1 MLDWMKKLF
10 NKEEEQTAMNKE
22 VPKQIESQ
30 PKIPRVNHY
39 TEAREAQMASRN
51 AGKCRFP
58 LVPDNGFDEEDESE
72 VNRFEEQPVQGVAYE
87 EPTAQ
92 RGIKVERSRR
102 PYVEKV
108 VSTYEEPEVQYEP
121 VRESVVKKA
130 SAPSQESNRRPF
142 RPTEMISPIYG
153 YNRPSVEKKVEKQ
166 EEVKER
172 EDLEISVEGKAVVDA
187 WLEKKGYKLSDF
199 SEGQATSS
207 APGEVVEQKGQQ
219 SKKEEKS
226 VVDQWLEKN
235 GYEIERQVPLVEE
248 KEVIKEMST
257 PQEVSADELLHKTV
271 AEQME
276 SAKLEKDVVVLNE
289 NNLQEE
295 LVASKVEHEDTILSE
310 EIKRNTEIKQP
321 TIEVE
326 KQAPEESVIVKAEEK
341 LEETIIV
348 EIPEELEEVEVITET
363 EEQEEVEVIAE
374 TEELEEVEVIA
385 ETEELEE
392 VEVIAEVEESEEV
405 EVIAEAE
412 ESEEVEVIT
421 ETEEQEEVE
430 VIAETEES
438 EEVEVITETE
448 EQEEVE
454 VIAEIEESE
463 EVEVIAET
471 EESEEVEVIAEAEEQ
486 EEVEVIAEAE
496 ESEEVEVI
504 AEAEE
509 SEEVEVIAEAEE
521 QEEVEVIAE
530 AEESEEVEV
539 IAEAEESEEVEV
551 EVEVEVITETEEQEE
566 VEVIA
571 ETEEQEE
578 VEVIAETEEQEEVEV
593 IAETKAPVVETFV
606 ALEEIQQEDEV
617 IEQNSEFIHVAE
629 ADEQTKNDVQSFA
642 NVLIA
647 ETEEN
652 KRVVEEAPVV
662 EEQSVEEEVPVAEE
676 QPVVKKEEPKR
687 EKKRHVPFNVVML
700 KQDRTRLMERHA
712 ARANAM
718 QPSANVRVENKPVQQ
733 EVAEPQVE
741 EQPMQ
746 QVVVESQVEESPV
759 QQVVAEPQVE
769 EQPMQQVVAEP
780 QVEESPVQQ
789 VVAKTQVEEQPM
801 QQVVAEP
808 QVEEQSMQQVVVE
821 SQVEESPVQQVVAEP
836 QVEEQSMQ
844 QVVVESQVEESP
856 VQQVVAEPQVEEQ
869 PMQQV
874 VAEPQVEEQPMQQVV
889 VESQVEESPV
899 QQVVAEP
906 QVEEQPMQQV
916 VVEQVQKSISST
928 EPKEKAYVVN
938 QRENDMRNVLHTPP
952 TYTVPPLALLS
963 IPQQTALDNTEW
975 LEEQKELLDTT
986 FNNFHVGAHVI
997 NVSQGPAVTRFEV
1010 QPDPGVK
1017 VNKITNLS
1025 DDIKLSLAAKD
1036 IRIEAPIP
1044 GKSAIGI
1051 EVPNK
1056 ESKPV
1061 FLREILRSP
1070 VFTKSES
1077 PLTVALGLD
1086 ISGDPIVTDIRK
1098 MPHGLI
1104 AGATGSGKS
1113 VCINAILTSI
1123 LYKAKPHEVK
1133 LMLIDPKM
1141 VELAPY
1147 NSVPHLVAP
1156 VITDVKAAT
1165 AALKWAVE
1173 EMERRYELFAHAGAR
1188 DLTRY
1193 NTIVSE
1199 REIPG
1204 ETLPYIVIVIDELAD
1219 LMMVAPGDVE
1229 EAICRIAQKARACG
1243 IHLLVATQRPS
1254 VDVITGLI
1262 KSNIPTR
1269 IAFTVSSQVDSRT
1282 IIDIGGAEKLLG
1294 RGDMLFLG
1302 NGTSKPVRIQGVYVS
1317 DDEIEKTVDHVR
1329 KQMKPNYLFKQEDL
1343 LAKTEQAESEDELF
1357 FDACQFVVEQ
1367 GGASTSSVQRKFRIG
1382 YNRAARLIEEMESQ
1396 GIISEGRGTKPRDV
1410 LISEDEFAAMQE
1422 TNV

>member
-121 VRESVVKKA
+121 VRESVVKKV

-219 SKKEEKS
+219 GKKEEKS

-363 EEQEEVEVIAE
+363 EELEEVEVITETEELEEVEVIAETEEPEEVIAETEESEEVEVIAETEELEEVEVIAETEESEEVEVIAETEELEEVEVIAETEESEEVEVIAETEESEEVEVIAETEESEEVEVIAETEESEEVEVIAE

-392 VEVIAEVEESEEV
+392 VEVIAE
-405 EVIAEAE
+405 
-412 ESEEVEVIT
+412 
-421 ETEEQEEVE
+421 TEEL
-430 VIAETEES
+430 
-438 EEVEVITETE
+438 
-448 EQEEVE
+448 
-454 VIAEIEESE
+454 
-463 EVEVIAET
+463 
-471 EESEEVEVIAEAEEQ
+471 

-504 AEAEE
+504 AE
-509 SEEVEVIAEAEE
+509 
-521 QEEVEVIAE
+521 
-530 AEESEEVEV
+530 
-539 IAEAEESEEVEV
+539 
-551 EVEVEVITETEEQEE
+551 TEEL
-566 VEVIA
+566 
-571 ETEEQEE
+571 
-578 VEVIAETEEQEEVEV
+578 EEVEV

-617 IEQNSEFIHVAE
+617 IEQNNEFIHVAE

-652 KRVVEEAPVV
+652 KRVEEEAPVV
-662 EEQSVEEEVPVAEE
+662 EEQSVEEEVPVVEE

-769 EQPMQQVVAEP
+769 EQPMQQVV
-780 QVEESPVQQ
+780 
-789 VVAKTQVEEQPM
+789 
-801 QQVVAEP
+801 
-808 QVEEQSMQQVVVE
+808 
-821 SQVEESPVQQVVAEP
+821 
-836 QVEEQSMQ
+836 
-844 QVVVESQVEESP
+844 
-856 VQQVVAEPQVEEQ
+856 
-869 PMQQV
+869 
-874 VAEPQVEEQPMQQVV
+874 
-889 VESQVEESPV
+889 
-899 QQVVAEP
+899 
-906 QVEEQPMQQV
+906 
-916 VVEQVQKSISST
+916 VEQVQKPISST
-928 EPKEKAYVVN
+928 EVKEKAYVVN

-963 IPQQTALDNTEW
+963 IPQQSTLDNTEW
-975 LEEQKELLDTT
+975 LDEQKELLDTT

-1051 EVPNK
+1051 EVPNQ

-1165 AALKWAVE
+1165 AALKWAVD

-1199 REIPG
+1199 RDIPG

-1302 NGTSKPVRIQGVYVS
+1302 NGTSKPVRVQGVYVS

-1396 GIISEGRGTKPRDV
+1396 GIISEARGTKPRDV

>member
-22 VPKQIESQ
+22 VPKQVESQ

-58 LVPDNGFDEEDESE
+58 LVPDNGFDEEDVIETGH
-72 VNRFEEQPVQGVAYE
+72 FEEQPVRAVTYE
-87 EPTAQ
+87 NQPVQ

-102 PYVEKV
+102 QYVEKV
-108 VSTYEEPEVQYEP
+108 VSTYEEPEMQYEP
-121 VRESVVKKA
+121 EREPVVKKA

-153 YNRPSVEKKVEKQ
+153 YNRPSVEKKEEKQ

-172 EDLEISVEGKAVVDA
+172 EDLEISVEGKSVVDA

-199 SEGQATSS
+199 SEGQAPTSS
-207 APGEVVEQKGQQ
+207 SHRAANQQGEQQ
-219 SKKEEKS
+219 YEENKKEEKS

-248 KEVIKEMST
+248 KEVIQEMST

-348 EIPEELEEVEVITET
+348 EIPEEVSK
-363 EEQEEVEVIAE
+363 VEVIAE
-374 TEELEEVEVIA
+374 TEELEEVVM
-385 ETEELEE
+385 ETE
-392 VEVIAEVEESEEV
+392 APEEV
-405 EVIAEAE
+405 EVIAEAKE
-412 ESEEVEVIT
+412 L
-421 ETEEQEEVE
+421 EEVE

-438 EEVEVITETE
+438 EEVEVIAEAE
-448 EQEEVE
+448 ESEEAE
-454 VIAEIEESE
+454 VIAETEESE

-471 EESEEVEVIAEAEEQ
+471 EESEEVEVIAEAEESEEAEVIAETEES
-486 EEVEVIAEAE
+486 EEVEVIAEAKESEEVEVIAETEESEEVEVIAETEESEEVEVIAEAKELEEVEVITETE

-509 SEEVEVIAEAEE
+509 
-521 QEEVEVIAE
+521 
-530 AEESEEVEV
+530 
-539 IAEAEESEEVEV
+539 
-551 EVEVEVITETEEQEE
+551 T
-566 VEVIA
+566 
-571 ETEEQEE
+571 
-578 VEVIAETEEQEEVEV
+578 EV

-606 ALEEIQQEDEV
+606 ALEEIQQEDEA
-617 IEQNSEFIHVAE
+617 IEQKSEFIHVAE
-629 ADEQTKNDVQSFA
+629 ADEQTKKDVQSFA

-652 KRVVEEAPVV
+652 RRVVEEAQVAEEQRVVEEAQVAEEQRVVEEAQVAEEQRVVEEAPVV
-662 EEQSVEEEVPVAEE
+662 EEQRVVEETPIAEE
-676 QPVVKKEEPKR
+676 QPVVQKEEPKR

-741 EQPMQ
+741 ER
-746 QVVVESQVEESPV
+746 PV

-769 EQPMQQVVAEP
+769 ENP
-780 QVEESPVQQ
+780 
-789 VVAKTQVEEQPM
+789 
-801 QQVVAEP
+801 
-808 QVEEQSMQQVVVE
+808 MQQVVVE
-821 SQVEESPVQQVVAEP
+821 PQVEERPVQQVVVEPQVEERPVQQVVAEP
-836 QVEEQSMQ
+836 QVEER
-844 QVVVESQVEESP
+844 P
-856 VQQVVAEPQVEEQ
+856 VQQVVEPQVEER
-869 PMQQV
+869 
-874 VAEPQVEEQPMQQVV
+874 
-889 VESQVEESPV
+889 PV
-899 QQVVAEP
+899 QQVAEP

-916 VVEQVQKSISST
+916 VVEQVQKPISST
-928 EPKEKAYVVN
+928 EVQEKAYVVN

-963 IPQQTALDNTEW
+963 IPQQSALDNTEW

-1302 NGTSKPVRIQGVYVS
+1302 NGTSKPVRVQGVYVS
-1317 DDEIEKTVDHVR
+1317 DDEIEKTVDHVK

-1357 FDACQFVVEQ
+1357 LDACQFVVEQ

>member
-22 VPKQIESQ
+22 VPKQVESQ

-58 LVPDNGFDEEDESE
+58 LVPDNGFDEEDVIETGH
-72 VNRFEEQPVQGVAYE
+72 FEEQPVQAVTYE
-87 EPTAQ
+87 NQPIQ

-102 PYVEKV
+102 QYVEKV
-108 VSTYEEPEVQYEP
+108 VSTYEEPEIQYEP
-121 VRESVVKKA
+121 EREPVVKKA
-130 SAPSQESNRRPF
+130 SAPAQESNRRPF

-153 YNRPSVEKKVEKQ
+153 YNRPSVEKKEEKQ

-172 EDLEISVEGKAVVDA
+172 EDLEISVEGKSVVDA
-187 WLEKKGYKLSDF
+187 WLEKKGYTLSDF
-199 SEGQATSS
+199 SEGQAPTSS
-207 APGEVVEQKGQQ
+207 SHEGIDQQDQK

-235 GYEIERQVPLVEE
+235 GYEIERQEPIVEE
-248 KEVIKEMST
+248 VVQEMSA
-257 PQEVSADELLHKTV
+257 PQEVPAAELLHETI
-271 AEQME
+271 AERME
-276 SAKLEKDVVVLNE
+276 DAKQEKDVVVKNV
-289 NNLQEE
+289 LQTES
-295 LVASKVEHEDTILSE
+295 LASKIEHEDTILSE
-310 EIKRNTEIKQP
+310 EIKRNTEIEQP

-348 EIPEELEEVEVITET
+348 EIPEE
-363 EEQEEVEVIAE
+363 VEVIAE
-374 TEELEEVEVIA
+374 TEEQKEVEVIAEAEETEEVEVIA
-385 ETEELEE
+385 EP
-392 VEVIAEVEESEEV
+392 EESEEV
-405 EVIAEAE
+405 EVIAEP
-412 ESEEVEVIT
+412 
-421 ETEEQEEVE
+421 
-430 VIAETEES
+430 
-438 EEVEVITETE
+438 
-448 EQEEVE
+448 
-454 VIAEIEESE
+454 EESE

-471 EESEEVEVIAEAEEQ
+471 EEQKEVEVIAETEEQKEVEVIAEAEEQ
-486 EEVEVIAEAE
+486 EEVEAIAEAE
-496 ESEEVEVI
+496 ERK
-504 AEAEE
+504 
-509 SEEVEVIAEAEE
+509 
-521 QEEVEVIAE
+521 
-530 AEESEEVEV
+530 
-539 IAEAEESEEVEV
+539 
-551 EVEVEVITETEEQEE
+551 EVEVITETEAPEE
-566 VEVIA
+566 VE
-571 ETEEQEE
+571 
-578 VEVIAETEEQEEVEV
+578 
-593 IAETKAPVVETFV
+593 PVV
-606 ALEEIQQEDEV
+606 LEETQQEMVLNEA
-617 IEQNSEFIHVAE
+617 IEQKNEFIHVAE
-629 ADEQTKNDVQSFA
+629 ADEQTKKDVQSFA
-642 NVLIA
+642 DVLI
-647 ETEEN
+647 TEEQLVVEEQPVAEETPVAEEQSVVEETPVAEEQLVVEETPVAEEQS
-652 KRVVEEAPVV
+652 VVEEAPIV
-662 EEQSVEEEVPVAEE
+662 EE
-676 QPVVKKEEPKR
+676 QPVVQKEEPKR

-712 ARANAM
+712 ARTNAM
-718 QPSANVRVENKPVQQ
+718 QPSMSERVENKSVH
-733 EVAEPQVE
+733 QVE
-741 EQPMQ
+741 EKPMQ
-746 QVVVESQVEESPV
+746 QVVVEPQVEEKPVQQVVVEPQVEEKPVQQVVVEPQVEEKPMQQVVVEPQVEERPMQQVVVEPQVEEKPMQQVVVEPQVEEKPV
-759 QQVVAEPQVE
+759 QQVVAE
-769 EQPMQQVVAEP
+769 
-780 QVEESPVQQ
+780 
-789 VVAKTQVEEQPM
+789 
-801 QQVVAEP
+801 
-808 QVEEQSMQQVVVE
+808 
-821 SQVEESPVQQVVAEP
+821 
-836 QVEEQSMQ
+836 
-844 QVVVESQVEESP
+844 
-856 VQQVVAEPQVEEQ
+856 
-869 PMQQV
+869 
-874 VAEPQVEEQPMQQVV
+874 
-889 VESQVEESPV
+889 
-899 QQVVAEP
+899 
-906 QVEEQPMQQV
+906 
-916 VVEQVQKSISST
+916 QVQKPISST
-928 EPKEKAYVVN
+928 EVEEKAYVVN
-938 QRENDMRNVLHTPP
+938 QRENDVRNVLQTPP
-952 TYTVPPLALLS
+952 TYTIPPLTLLS
-963 IPQQTALDNTEW
+963 IPQQAALDNTEW

-1302 NGTSKPVRIQGVYVS
+1302 NGTSKPVRVQGVYVS
-1317 DDEIEKTVDHVR
+1317 DDEIEKTVDHVK

-1357 FDACQFVVEQ
+1357 LDACQFVVEQ

>member
-22 VPKQIESQ
+22 VQKQVESQ

-58 LVPDNGFDEEDESE
+58 LVPDNGFDEEDVIETG
-72 VNRFEEQPVQGVAYE
+72 RFEEQPVQAVTYE
-87 EPTAQ
+87 NQPIQ

-102 PYVEKV
+102 QYVEKV
-108 VSTYEEPEVQYEP
+108 VSTYEEPEIQYEP
-121 VRESVVKKA
+121 EREPVVKKA
-130 SAPSQESNRRPF
+130 STPAQESNRRPF

-153 YNRPSVEKKVEKQ
+153 YNRPSVEKKEEKQ

-172 EDLEISVEGKAVVDA
+172 EDLEISVEGKSVVDA
-187 WLEKKGYKLSDF
+187 WLEKKGYTLSDF
-199 SEGQATSS
+199 SEGQAPTSS
-207 APGEVVEQKGQQ
+207 SHRAANEQGEQQ
-219 SKKEEKS
+219 YEESKKEEKS

-235 GYEIERQVPLVEE
+235 GYEIERQEPIVEE
-248 KEVIKEMST
+248 KEVVQEMSA
-257 PQEVSADELLHKTV
+257 PQEVPAAELLHETI
-271 AEQME
+271 AERME
-276 SAKLEKDVVVLNE
+276 GAKQESDVVDKNI
-289 NNLQEE
+289 LQEE
-295 LVASKVEHEDTILSE
+295 LVDSKVEHEDTILSE
-310 EIKRNTEIKQP
+310 EIKRSTEIEQP

-348 EIPEELEEVEVITET
+348 EIPEE
-363 EEQEEVEVIAE
+363 VEVIAE
-374 TEELEEVEVIA
+374 TEELEEIEVIA
-385 ETEELEE
+385 ET
-392 VEVIAEVEESEEV
+392 
-405 EVIAEAE
+405 
-412 ESEEVEVIT
+412 
-421 ETEEQEEVE
+421 
-430 VIAETEES
+430 
-438 EEVEVITETE
+438 
-448 EQEEVE
+448 
-454 VIAEIEESE
+454 EESE

-471 EESEEVEVIAEAEEQ
+471 EESEEVEVIAET
-486 EEVEVIAEAE
+486 E

-504 AEAEE
+504 AETEE
-509 SEEVEVIAEAEE
+509 QKEVEVIAEAEAP
-521 QEEVEVIAE
+521 EEVEVIAE
-530 AEESEEVEV
+530 T
-539 IAEAEESEEVEV
+539 EAP
-551 EVEVEVITETEEQEE
+551 EE

-578 VEVIAETEEQEEVEV
+578 VEAIAEAEERKEVEV
-593 IAETKAPVVETFV
+593 IAETEAPEEVEPV
-606 ALEEIQQEDEV
+606 ALEEMQQEMVLNEA
-617 IEQNSEFIHVAE
+617 IEQKNEFIHVAE
-629 ADEQTKNDVQSFA
+629 ADEQTKKDVQSFA
-642 NVLIA
+642 DILIA
-647 ETEEN
+647 EEQP
-652 KRVVEEAPVV
+652 VAEEAPVV
-662 EEQSVEEEVPVAEE
+662 EEQPAAEEAPVVEEQPIAEETPIVEE
-676 QPVVKKEEPKR
+676 QPVVQKEEPKR

-700 KQDRTRLMERHA
+700 KQDRARLMERHA
-712 ARANAM
+712 SRTNAM
-718 QPSANVRVENKPVQQ
+718 QPSMSERVENKPVHQVEEQ
-733 EVAEPQVE
+733 PQVE
-741 EQPMQ
+741 EKPMQ
-746 QVVVESQVEESPV
+746 QVVVEPQVEEKPMQQVVVEPQVEEKPMQQVVVEPQVEEKPVQQVVVEPQVEEKPVQQVVVEPQVEEKPMQQVVVEPQVEEKPMQQVVVEPQVEEKPMQQVVVEPQVEEKPMQQVVEPQVQPV
-759 QQVVAEPQVE
+759 QQVVAE
-769 EQPMQQVVAEP
+769 
-780 QVEESPVQQ
+780 
-789 VVAKTQVEEQPM
+789 
-801 QQVVAEP
+801 
-808 QVEEQSMQQVVVE
+808 
-821 SQVEESPVQQVVAEP
+821 
-836 QVEEQSMQ
+836 
-844 QVVVESQVEESP
+844 
-856 VQQVVAEPQVEEQ
+856 
-869 PMQQV
+869 
-874 VAEPQVEEQPMQQVV
+874 
-889 VESQVEESPV
+889 
-899 QQVVAEP
+899 
-906 QVEEQPMQQV
+906 
-916 VVEQVQKSISST
+916 QVQKPISST
-928 EPKEKAYVVN
+928 EVEEKAYVVN
-938 QRENDMRNVLHTPP
+938 QRENDVRNVLQTPP
-952 TYTVPPLALLS
+952 TYTIPSLTLLS
-963 IPQQTALDNTEW
+963 IPQQAALDNTEW

-1302 NGTSKPVRIQGVYVS
+1302 NGTSKPVRVQGVYVS
-1317 DDEIEKTVDHVR
+1317 DDEIEKTVDHVK

-1357 FDACQFVVEQ
+1357 LDACQFVVEQ

-1396 GIISEGRGTKPRDV
+1396 GIISEARGTKPRDV

>member
-1 MLDWMKKLF
+1 
-10 NKEEEQTAMNKE
+10 
-22 VPKQIESQ
+22 I
-30 PKIPRVNHY
+30 
-39 TEAREAQMASRN
+39 TE
-51 AGKCRFP
+51 
-58 LVPDNGFDEEDESE
+58 
-72 VNRFEEQPVQGVAYE
+72 
-87 EPTAQ
+87 T
-92 RGIKVERSRR
+92 
-102 PYVEKV
+102 
-108 VSTYEEPEVQYEP
+108 
-121 VRESVVKKA
+121 
-130 SAPSQESNRRPF
+130 
-142 RPTEMISPIYG
+142 
-153 YNRPSVEKKVEKQ
+153 
-166 EEVKER
+166 
-172 EDLEISVEGKAVVDA
+172 
-187 WLEKKGYKLSDF
+187 
-199 SEGQATSS
+199 
-207 APGEVVEQKGQQ
+207 
-219 SKKEEKS
+219 
-226 VVDQWLEKN
+226 
-235 GYEIERQVPLVEE
+235 
-248 KEVIKEMST
+248 
-257 PQEVSADELLHKTV
+257 
-271 AEQME
+271 
-276 SAKLEKDVVVLNE
+276 
-289 NNLQEE
+289 
-295 LVASKVEHEDTILSE
+295 
-310 EIKRNTEIKQP
+310 
-321 TIEVE
+321 
-326 KQAPEESVIVKAEEK
+326 EES
-341 LEETIIV
+341 
-348 EIPEELEEVEVITET
+348 EEVEVITET
-363 EEQEEVEVIAE
+363 EESEEVEVIAE
-374 TEELEEVEVIA
+374 AEESEEVEVIA
-385 ETEELEE
+385 EVEESEE
-392 VEVIAEVEESEEV
+392 AEVIAEVEESEEV

-412 ESEEVEVIT
+412 ESEE
-421 ETEEQEEVE
+421 
-430 VIAETEES
+430 A
-438 EEVEVITETE
+438 
-448 EQEEVE
+448 E
-454 VIAEIEESE
+454 VIAEIN
-463 EVEVIAET
+463 
-471 EESEEVEVIAEAEEQ
+471 
-486 EEVEVIAEAE
+486 
-496 ESEEVEVI
+496 
-504 AEAEE
+504 
-509 SEEVEVIAEAEE
+509 
-521 QEEVEVIAE
+521 
-530 AEESEEVEV
+530 
-539 IAEAEESEEVEV
+539 
-551 EVEVEVITETEEQEE
+551 
-566 VEVIA
+566 
-571 ETEEQEE
+571 
-578 VEVIAETEEQEEVEV
+578 
-593 IAETKAPVVETFV
+593 APVVETFV
-606 ALEEIQQEDEV
+606 ALEEIQQEDEA
-617 IEQNSEFIHVAE
+617 IEQKSEFIYVAE
-629 ADEQTKNDVQSFA
+629 ADEQTKKDVQSFA
-642 NVLIA
+642 DVLIA
-647 ETEEN
+647 EEQPVVEEAPVAEEQ
-652 KRVVEEAPVV
+652 RVVEEAPVV
-662 EEQSVEEEVPVAEE
+662 EEQSVVEEAPVVEEQRVVEEVPVAEE
-676 QPVVKKEEPKR
+676 QPVVQKEEPKR

-741 EQPMQ
+741 ERPVQQVVAKPQVEEHPVQQVVAKPQVEEQTMQ
-746 QVVVESQVEESPV
+746 QVVAEPQVEERPV
-759 QQVVAEPQVE
+759 QQEVAEPQVE

-780 QVEESPVQQ
+780 QVEER
-789 VVAKTQVEEQPM
+789 
-801 QQVVAEP
+801 
-808 QVEEQSMQQVVVE
+808 
-821 SQVEESPVQQVVAEP
+821 PVQQVVAEP
-836 QVEEQSMQ
+836 QVEEH
-844 QVVVESQVEESP
+844 P

-869 PMQQV
+869 PI
-874 VAEPQVEEQPMQQVV
+874 
-889 VESQVEESPV
+889 
-899 QQVVAEP
+899 
-906 QVEEQPMQQV
+906 QQV
-916 VVEQVQKSISST
+916 VVEQVQKPISST
-928 EPKEKAYVVN
+928 EVQEKAYVVN

-963 IPQQTALDNTEW
+963 IPQQSALDNTEW

-1147 NSVPHLVAP
+1147 NAVPHLVAP

-1302 NGTSKPVRIQGVYVS
+1302 NGTSKPVRVQGVYVS
-1317 DDEIEKTVDHVR
+1317 DDEIEKTVDHVK

-1357 FDACQFVVEQ
+1357 FEACQFVVEQ

-1382 YNRAARLIEEMESQ
+1382 YNRAARLIEEMQSQ
-1396 GIISEGRGTKPRDV
+1396 GIISEARGTKPRDV

>member
-72 VNRFEEQPVQGVAYE
+72 VNRFEEQPVQGVTYE

-153 YNRPSVEKKVEKQ
+153 YNRPSVEKKEEKQ

-172 EDLEISVEGKAVVDA
+172 EDLEISVEGKSVVDA

-199 SEGQATSS
+199 SEGQAPTSS
-207 APGEVVEQKGQQ
+207 SHRAANQQGEQQ
-219 SKKEEKS
+219 YEENKKEEKS

-248 KEVIKEMST
+248 KEVIQEMST

-348 EIPEELEEVEVITET
+348 EIPEEVSK
-363 EEQEEVEVIAE
+363 VEVIAE
-374 TEELEEVEVIA
+374 TEELEEVVM
-385 ETEELEE
+385 ETEAPEE
-392 VEVIAEVEESEEV
+392 VEVIAEAEEVEVIVETEESEEV

-412 ESEEVEVIT
+412 EVEVI
-421 ETEEQEEVE
+421 V
-430 VIAETEES
+430 ETEES
-438 EEVEVITETE
+438 EEVEVIAET
-448 EQEEVE
+448 
-454 VIAEIEESE
+454 EESE

-471 EESEEVEVIAEAEEQ
+471 EESEEVEVIAEAKEL
-486 EEVEVIAEAE
+486 EEVEVITETE

-509 SEEVEVIAEAEE
+509 SEEAEVIAEAEE
-521 QEEVEVIAE
+521 LEEVEVIAE
-530 AEESEEVEV
+530 AEE
-539 IAEAEESEEVEV
+539 
-551 EVEVEVITETEEQEE
+551 T
-566 VEVIA
+566 
-571 ETEEQEE
+571 
-578 VEVIAETEEQEEVEV
+578 EV

-606 ALEEIQQEDEV
+606 ALEEIQQEDEA
-617 IEQNSEFIHVAE
+617 IEQKSEFIHVAE
-629 ADEQTKNDVQSFA
+629 ADEQTKKDVQSFA

-652 KRVVEEAPVV
+652 RRVVEEAQVAEEQRVVEEAPVV
-662 EEQSVEEEVPVAEE
+662 EEQRVVEETPVVEEQRVVEETPIAEE
-676 QPVVKKEEPKR
+676 QPVVQKEEPKR

-741 EQPMQ
+741 ER
-746 QVVVESQVEESPV
+746 PV

-769 EQPMQQVVAEP
+769 ENP
-780 QVEESPVQQ
+780 
-789 VVAKTQVEEQPM
+789 
-801 QQVVAEP
+801 
-808 QVEEQSMQQVVVE
+808 MQQVVVE
-821 SQVEESPVQQVVAEP
+821 PQVEERPVQQVVAEP
-836 QVEEQSMQ
+836 QVEEN
-844 QVVVESQVEESP
+844 
-856 VQQVVAEPQVEEQ
+856 
-869 PMQQV
+869 
-874 VAEPQVEEQPMQQVV
+874 PMQQVV
-889 VESQVEESPV
+889 VEPQVEERPVQQVVEPQVEERPV

-916 VVEQVQKSISST
+916 VVEQVQKPISST
-928 EPKEKAYVVN
+928 EVQEKAYVVN

-963 IPQQTALDNTEW
+963 IPQQSALDNTEW

-1302 NGTSKPVRIQGVYVS
+1302 NGTSKPVRVQGVYVS
-1317 DDEIEKTVDHVR
+1317 DDEIEKTVDHVK

-1357 FDACQFVVEQ
+1357 LDACQFVVEQ

>member
-1 MLDWMKKLF
+1 
-10 NKEEEQTAMNKE
+10 
-22 VPKQIESQ
+22 
-30 PKIPRVNHY
+30 
-39 TEAREAQMASRN
+39 
-51 AGKCRFP
+51 
-58 LVPDNGFDEEDESE
+58 
-72 VNRFEEQPVQGVAYE
+72 
-87 EPTAQ
+87 
-92 RGIKVERSRR
+92 
-102 PYVEKV
+102 
-108 VSTYEEPEVQYEP
+108 
-121 VRESVVKKA
+121 
-130 SAPSQESNRRPF
+130 
-142 RPTEMISPIYG
+142 
-153 YNRPSVEKKVEKQ
+153 
-166 EEVKER
+166 
-172 EDLEISVEGKAVVDA
+172 
-187 WLEKKGYKLSDF
+187 
-199 SEGQATSS
+199 
-207 APGEVVEQKGQQ
+207 QK
-219 SKKEEKS
+219 
-226 VVDQWLEKN
+226 
-235 GYEIERQVPLVEE
+235 
-248 KEVIKEMST
+248 
-257 PQEVSADELLHKTV
+257 
-271 AEQME
+271 
-276 SAKLEKDVVVLNE
+276 
-289 NNLQEE
+289 
-295 LVASKVEHEDTILSE
+295 
-310 EIKRNTEIKQP
+310 
-321 TIEVE
+321 
-326 KQAPEESVIVKAEEK
+326 
-341 LEETIIV
+341 
-348 EIPEELEEVEVITET
+348 
-363 EEQEEVEVIAE
+363 
-374 TEELEEVEVIA
+374 
-385 ETEELEE
+385 
-392 VEVIAEVEESEEV
+392 EV

-412 ESEEVEVIT
+412 ET
-421 ETEEQEEVE
+421 
-430 VIAETEES
+430 
-438 EEVEVITETE
+438 
-448 EQEEVE
+448 
-454 VIAEIEESE
+454 
-463 EVEVIAET
+463 
-471 EESEEVEVIAEAEEQ
+471 
-486 EEVEVIAEAE
+486 
-496 ESEEVEVI
+496 
-504 AEAEE
+504 
-509 SEEVEVIAEAEE
+509 
-521 QEEVEVIAE
+521 
-530 AEESEEVEV
+530 
-539 IAEAEESEEVEV
+539 
-551 EVEVEVITETEEQEE
+551 EE

-578 VEVIAETEEQEEVEV
+578 VEAIAEAEERKEVEV
-593 IAETKAPVVETFV
+593 IAETEAPEEVEPVV
-606 ALEEIQQEDEV
+606 LEETQQEMVLNEA
-617 IEQNSEFIHVAE
+617 IEQKNEFIHVAE
-629 ADEQTKNDVQSFA
+629 ADEQTKKDVQSFA
-642 NVLIA
+642 DVLI
-647 ETEEN
+647 TEEQLVVEETPIVEEQPVAEETPIVEEQPVAEEIPIVEEQP
-652 KRVVEEAPVV
+652 VVEEAPVAEEQLVVEETPIV
-662 EEQSVEEEVPVAEE
+662 EEQLVVEETPIVEE
-676 QPVVKKEEPKR
+676 QPVVQKEEPKR

-712 ARANAM
+712 ARTNAM
-718 QPSANVRVENKPVQQ
+718 QPSMSERVENKPVHQVEEKPMQQ
-733 EVAEPQVE
+733 VVVEPQVE
-741 EQPMQ
+741 EQPVQQVVVEPQVEEQPVQQVVEPQVEERSMQ
-746 QVVVESQVEESPV
+746 QVVVEPQVEEKPMQQVVVEPQVEEKLMQQVVVVVPQVEEKPV
-759 QQVVAEPQVE
+759 QQVVAE
-769 EQPMQQVVAEP
+769 
-780 QVEESPVQQ
+780 
-789 VVAKTQVEEQPM
+789 
-801 QQVVAEP
+801 
-808 QVEEQSMQQVVVE
+808 
-821 SQVEESPVQQVVAEP
+821 
-836 QVEEQSMQ
+836 
-844 QVVVESQVEESP
+844 
-856 VQQVVAEPQVEEQ
+856 
-869 PMQQV
+869 
-874 VAEPQVEEQPMQQVV
+874 
-889 VESQVEESPV
+889 
-899 QQVVAEP
+899 
-906 QVEEQPMQQV
+906 
-916 VVEQVQKSISST
+916 QVQKPISST
-928 EPKEKAYVVN
+928 EVEEKAYVVN
-938 QRENDMRNVLHTPP
+938 QRENDVRNVLQTPP
-952 TYTVPPLALLS
+952 TYTIPPLTLLS
-963 IPQQTALDNTEW
+963 IPQQAALDNTEW

-1302 NGTSKPVRIQGVYVS
+1302 NGTSKPVRVQGVYVS
-1317 DDEIEKTVDHVR
+1317 DDEIEKTVDHVK

-1357 FDACQFVVEQ
+1357 LDACQFVVEQ

>member
-72 VNRFEEQPVQGVAYE
+72 VNRFEEQPVQGVTYE

-130 SAPSQESNRRPF
+130 SVPSQESNRRPF

-153 YNRPSVEKKVEKQ
+153 YNRPSVEKKKEKQ

-172 EDLEISVEGKAVVDA
+172 EDLEISVEGKSVVDA
-187 WLEKKGYKLSDF
+187 WLEKKGYTLSDF
-199 SEGQATSS
+199 SEGQAPTSS
-207 APGEVVEQKGQQ
+207 SHRAANQHGEQQ
-219 SKKEEKS
+219 YEENKKEEKS

-248 KEVIKEMST
+248 KEVIQEMST

-348 EIPEELEEVEVITET
+348 EIPEEVSK
-363 EEQEEVEVIAE
+363 VEVIAE
-374 TEELEEVEVIA
+374 TEEFEEVVM
-385 ETEELEE
+385 ETE
-392 VEVIAEVEESEEV
+392 AP
-405 EVIAEAE
+405 
-412 ESEEVEVIT
+412 
-421 ETEEQEEVE
+421 EEVE

-438 EEVEVITETE
+438 EEVEVITEK
-448 EQEEVE
+448 
-454 VIAEIEESE
+454 
-463 EVEVIAET
+463 
-471 EESEEVEVIAEAEEQ
+471 EESEEVEVIAEAEELEEVEVIAEAEELEEVEVIAEAEETEEVEVIAETEETEETEEVKVIAETEET

-496 ESEEVEVI
+496 ESEEAEVI
-504 AEAEE
+504 TEAEE
-509 SEEVEVIAEAEE
+509 SEEVEVIAE
-521 QEEVEVIAE
+521 IN
-530 AEESEEVEV
+530 
-539 IAEAEESEEVEV
+539 
-551 EVEVEVITETEEQEE
+551 
-566 VEVIA
+566 
-571 ETEEQEE
+571 
-578 VEVIAETEEQEEVEV
+578 
-593 IAETKAPVVETFV
+593 APVVETFV
-606 ALEEIQQEDEV
+606 ALEDIQQEDEA
-617 IEQNSEFIHVAE
+617 IEQKNEFIHVAE
-629 ADEQTKNDVQSFA
+629 ADEQTKKDVQSFA
-642 NVLIA
+642 DVLIA
-647 ETEEN
+647 EEQP
-652 KRVVEEAPVV
+652 VAEEARIAEEQPTAEETPVV
-662 EEQSVEEEVPVAEE
+662 EEQ
-676 QPVVKKEEPKR
+676 PVVQKEEPKR

-741 EQPMQ
+741 EQPVQ
-746 QVVVESQVEESPV
+746 QVVAEPQMEERPVQQEVAEPQVEEQPV

-769 EQPMQQVVAEP
+769 ER
-780 QVEESPVQQ
+780 PVQQ
-789 VVAKTQVEEQPM
+789 E
-801 QQVVAEP
+801 VAEP
-808 QVEEQSMQQVVVE
+808 QVEEQ
-821 SQVEESPVQQVVAEP
+821 PVQQVVAEP
-836 QVEEQSMQ
+836 QMEEQSI
-844 QVVVESQVEESP
+844 
-856 VQQVVAEPQVEEQ
+856 
-869 PMQQV
+869 
-874 VAEPQVEEQPMQQVV
+874 
-889 VESQVEESPV
+889 
-899 QQVVAEP
+899 
-906 QVEEQPMQQV
+906 QQV
-916 VVEQVQKSISST
+916 VVEQVQKPISST
-928 EPKEKAYVVN
+928 EVQEKAYVVN

-963 IPQQTALDNTEW
+963 IPQQSALDNTEW

-1302 NGTSKPVRIQGVYVS
+1302 NGTSKPVRVQGVYVS
-1317 DDEIEKTVDHVR
+1317 DDEIEKTVDHVK

-1357 FDACQFVVEQ
+1357 LDACQFVVEQ